1 MSAVCRTRTAESWR
15 IVTTDTR
22 RPFVLHRMET
32 EKRLPNATS
41 IRADAPLFDIASTP
55 AHIRLARSIQFKY

>member
-1 MSAVCRTRTAESWR
+1 
-15 IVTTDTR
+15 
-22 RPFVLHRMET
+22 MET